1 MNWLVVLVS
10 ILAVGPIG
18 AVGWWWLRSKRAEER
33 KVYAVSKMDRYLSR
47 RRAEGQLPGPRHA
60 LPEGFVPERP
70 VFRLPAAPAAGWPA
84 IDLDF
89 APPASDQV
97 PALSMPAPPPHWHPT
112 RR

>member
-18 AVGWWWLRSKRAEER
+18 AAGWWWLRSKRAEER
-33 KVYAVSKMDRYLSR
+33 KLYAVSKMDRYLSR
-47 RRAEGQLPGPRHA
+47 RRAEADVPGPRHA
-60 LPEGFVPERP
+60 LPDDVPARP
-70 VFRLPAAPAAGWPA
+70 VFRLPAAPAASWPA

-89 APPASDQV
+89 TPPASGET
-97 PALSMPAPPPHWHPT
+97 PALSALAPPPHWRPS